1 MKTICA
7 ALGMAALLT
16 FSASADTLTLPKGHV
31 LDFGDTVDVLDGR
44 QTYFGKQMKNWAEH
58 EAVEKESKPQAA
70 VIGIIG
76 GGGGPTPVFP
86 LLPVGGADSPTSVY
100 LTSKL
105 APHVSR
111 LAAEALGE
119 LRVYQLRANT
129 PEAFYESFVLSFSVD
144 HKNPGKEKNGLS
156 PFVKLLG
163 KEMTGTAG
171 STAAKKGAADK
182 KNAVIP
188 FAGKMWKEAEIGEPY
203 KQFLG
208 KKGIRLYVSGEAR
221 WKEKKSRGGKVYRL
235 AKVKAGL
242 YTGGCLIPFFAEGLI
257 LEDGDSTTYTLF
269 ASDQKSGA
277 YFAPY
282 VEKAAREMK

>member
-58 EAVEKESKPQAA
+58 EAVEKELKPQAA
-70 VIGIIG
+70 AIGIIG
-76 GGGGPTPVFP
+76 GV
-86 LLPVGGADSPTSVY
+86 DSPTSVY

-129 PEAFYESFVLSFSVD
+129 PEAFYESLVLSFSVD
-144 HKNPGKEKNGLS
+144 HKNPGKEKNGLL
-156 PFVKLLG
+156 PFVKLMG

-171 STAAKKGAADK
+171 STAAKQEAADK

-188 FAGKMWKEAEIGEPY
+188 FAGKMWKEAEFREPY
-203 KQFLG
+203 KQFLE
-208 KKGIRLYVSGEAR
+208 KRGIRLYVSGETR
-221 WKEKKSRGGKVYRL
+221 WKEIPRRESVPPGKGESRIIHWRL
-235 AKVKAGL
+235 
-242 YTGGCLIPFFAEGLI
+242 P
-257 LEDGDSTTYTLF
+257 DPLF
-269 ASDQKSGA
+269 CGRAHFG
-277 YFAPY
+277 
-282 VEKAAREMK
+282 RR

>member
-31 LDFGDTVDVLDGR
+31 LDFGDTVDIFDGR

-58 EAVEKESKPQAA
+58 EAVEKTSKRQAA
-70 VIGIIG
+70 AIGIIG
-76 GGGGPTPVFP
+76 GV
-86 LLPVGGADSPTSVY
+86 DSPAAVY
-100 LTSKL
+100 LESKL
-105 APHVSR
+105 TPDVSR
-111 LAAEALGE
+111 LAAKAWEE
-119 LRVYQLRANT
+119 LRIYQLRANT
-129 PEAFYESFVLSFSVD
+129 PEAFYESLVLSFSVD
-144 HKNPGKEKNGLS
+144 HKNSGKEKNGLL
-156 PFVKLLG
+156 PFVKLMG
-163 KEMTGTAG
+163 KEMTDTAG
-171 STAAKKGAADK
+171 STAAKQETADK

-188 FAGKMWKEAEIGEPY
+188 LAGKMWKEAEIGEPY
-203 KQFLG
+203 KQFLE
-208 KKGIRLYVSGEAR
+208 KKGIRLYVSGAPR

-269 ASDQKSGA
+269 AGDQKSGG

>member
-16 FSASADTLTLPKGHV
+16 FSASADTLTLPKGQV
-31 LDFGDTVDVLDGR
+31 LDFGDTVDVLDGS
-44 QTYFGKQMKNWAEH
+44 QTYFGKQMKDWAEH
-58 EAVEKESKPQAA
+58 EKVEKTSKRQAA
-70 VIGIIG
+70 AGIIG
-76 GGGGPTPVFP
+76 SV
-86 LLPVGGADSPTSVY
+86 DSPAAVY
-100 LTSKL
+100 LESKL
-105 APHVSR
+105 TPDVSR
-111 LAAEALGE
+111 LAAKAWEE
-119 LRVYQLRANT
+119 LRIYQLRANT
-129 PEAFYESFVLSFSVD
+129 PEAFYESLVLSFSVD
-144 HKNPGKEKNGLS
+144 HKNSGKEKDGLL
-156 PFVKLLG
+156 PFVKLMG
-163 KEMTGTAG
+163 KEMTDTAG
-171 STAAKKGAADK
+171 STAAKQETADK

-188 FAGKMWKEAEIGEPY
+188 LAGKMWKEAEIGEPY

-208 KKGIRLYVSGEAR
+208 KKGIRLYVSGETR
-221 WKEKKSRGGKVYRL
+221 WKEKKSRGGKAYRL

-269 ASDQKSGA
+269 AGDQKSGA

>member
-31 LDFGDTVDVLDGR
+31 LDFGDTVDILDGR

-58 EAVEKESKPQAA
+58 EAVEKESKSQAA
-70 VIGIIG
+70 AIGIIG
-76 GGGGPTPVFP
+76 GV
-86 LLPVGGADSPTSVY
+86 DSPTSVY

-105 APHVSR
+105 APDVSR
-111 LAAEALGE
+111 LAAEAWKE
-119 LRVYQLRANT
+119 LRIYQLRANT
-129 PEAFYESFVLSFSVD
+129 PEAFYESLVLSFSVD

-156 PFVKLLG
+156 PFVKLMG

-171 STAAKKGAADK
+171 STAAKQEAADK

-208 KKGIRLYVSGEAR
+208 KKGIRLYVSGETR
-221 WKEKKSRGGKVYRL
+221 WKEKKSRGGKC
-235 AKVKAGL
+235 
-242 YTGGCLIPFFAEGLI
+242 TGW
-257 LEDGDSTTYTLF
+257 
-269 ASDQKSGA
+269 Q
-277 YFAPY
+277 
-282 VEKAAREMK
+282 R

>member
-16 FSASADTLTLPKGHV
+16 FSASADTLTLPKGQV
-31 LDFGDTVDVLDGR
+31 LDFGDTVDVLDGS
-44 QTYFGKQMKNWAEH
+44 QTYFGKQMKDWAEH
-58 EAVEKESKPQAA
+58 EKVEKTSKRQAA
-70 VIGIIG
+70 AGIIG
-76 GGGGPTPVFP
+76 SV
-86 LLPVGGADSPTSVY
+86 DSPAAVY
-100 LTSKL
+100 LESKL
-105 APHVSR
+105 TPDVSR
-111 LAAEALGE
+111 LAAKAWEE
-119 LRVYQLRANT
+119 LQIYQLRANT
-129 PEAFYESFVLSFSVD
+129 PEAFYESLVLSFSVD
-144 HKNPGKEKNGLS
+144 HKNSGKEKNGLL
-156 PFVKLLG
+156 PFVKLMG
-163 KEMTGTAG
+163 KEMTDTAG
-171 STAAKKGAADK
+171 STAAKQETADK

-188 FAGKMWKEAEIGEPY
+188 LAGKMWKEAEIGEPY

-208 KKGIRLYVSGEAR
+208 KKGIRLYVSGETR
-221 WKEKKSRGGKVYRL
+221 WKEKKSRGGKAYRL

-269 ASDQKSGA
+269 AGDQKSGA

>member
-31 LDFGDTVDVLDGR
+31 LDFGDTVDILDGR

-70 VIGIIG
+70 AIGIIG
-76 GGGGPTPVFP
+76 GADGP
-86 LLPVGGADSPTSVY
+86 AAVY
-100 LTSKL
+100 LESKL
-105 APHVSR
+105 TPDVSR

-156 PFVKLLG
+156 LFVKLMG

-171 STAAKKGAADK
+171 STAVKQEAADK
-182 KNAVIP
+182 KNAAIP

-277 YFAPY
+277 YFVPY

>member
-31 LDFGDTVDVLDGR
+31 LDFGDTIDILDGR
-44 QTYFGKQMKNWAEH
+44 QTYFGKQMKDWAEH

-70 VIGIIG
+70 AIGVI
-76 GGGGPTPVFP
+76 
-86 LLPVGGADSPTSVY
+86 GGADGPTSVY

-105 APHVSR
+105 APDVSR

-156 PFVKLLG
+156 LFVKLMG

-171 STAAKKGAADK
+171 STAAKQAASDK
-182 KNAVIP
+182 KNAAIP

-208 KKGIRLYVSGEAR
+208 KKGIRLYVSGETR

>member
-70 VIGIIG
+70 AIGIIG
-76 GGGGPTPVFP
+76 GVDG
-86 LLPVGGADSPTSVY
+86 PTSVY

-163 KEMTGTAG
+163 KEMTDTAG
-171 STAAKKGAADK
+171 STAAKQAVSDK
-182 KNAVIP
+182 KNAAIP

-203 KQFLG
+203 KQFLE
-208 KKGIRLYVSGEAR
+208 KRGIRLYVSGEAR

-257 LEDGDSTTYTLF
+257 LEDGDSTTYILF

-277 YFAPY
+277 YFVPY

>member
-31 LDFGDTVDVLDGR
+31 LDFGDTVDILDGR

-70 VIGIIG
+70 AIGIIG
-76 GGGGPTPVFP
+76 G
-86 LLPVGGADSPTSVY
+86 ADGPTSVY

-105 APHVSR
+105 APDVSR

-156 PFVKLLG
+156 LFVKLMG

-171 STAAKKGAADK
+171 STAVKQEAADK
-182 KNAVIP
+182 KNAAIP

-208 KKGIRLYVSGEAR
+208 KKGIRLYVSGETR

-269 ASDQKSGA
+269 AGDQKSGA

>member
-31 LDFGDTVDVLDGR
+31 LDFGDTVDILDGR

-70 VIGIIG
+70 AIGIIG
-76 GGGGPTPVFP
+76 G
-86 LLPVGGADSPTSVY
+86 ADGPTSVY

-105 APHVSR
+105 APDVSR

-156 PFVKLLG
+156 PFVKLMG

-171 STAAKKGAADK
+171 STAAKQAASDK
-182 KNAVIP
+182 KNAAIP

>member
-31 LDFGDTVDVLDGR
+31 LDFGDTVDILDGR

-70 VIGIIG
+70 AIGVI
-76 GGGGPTPVFP
+76 
-86 LLPVGGADSPTSVY
+86 GGADGPTSVY

-105 APHVSR
+105 APDVSR

-144 HKNPGKEKNGLS
+144 HKNPEKEKNGLS
-156 PFVKLLG
+156 PFVKLMG

-171 STAAKKGAADK
+171 STAAKQAVSDK
-182 KNAVIP
+182 KNAAIP

-208 KKGIRLYVSGEAR
+208 KRGIRLYVSGETR

-235 AKVKAGL
+235 AKAKAGL

-269 ASDQKSGA
+269 AGDQKSGA
-277 YFAPY
+277 YFVPY
-282 VEKAAREMK
+282 VEKAAQEMK

>member
-16 FSASADTLTLPKGHV
+16 FSASADTLTLPKGQV
-31 LDFGDTVDVLDGR
+31 LDFGDTVDVLDGS

-58 EAVEKESKPQAA
+58 EAVEKELKPQAA
-70 VIGIIG
+70 AIGIIG
-76 GGGGPTPVFP
+76 GV
-86 LLPVGGADSPTSVY
+86 DSPTSVY

-105 APHVSR
+105 APHASR

-129 PEAFYESFVLSFSVD
+129 SEAFYESLVFSFSVD
-144 HKNPGKEKNGLS
+144 HKNSEKEKNGLL
-156 PFVKLLG
+156 PFVKLMG
-163 KEMTGTAG
+163 KEMTDTAG
-171 STAAKKGAADK
+171 STAAKQEAADK

>member
-16 FSASADTLTLPKGHV
+16 FSASADTLTLPKGQV
-31 LDFGDTVDVLDGR
+31 LDFGDTVDVLDGS
-44 QTYFGKQMKNWAEH
+44 QTYFGKQMKDWAEH
-58 EAVEKESKPQAA
+58 EKVEKTSKRQAA
-70 VIGIIG
+70 AGIIG
-76 GGGGPTPVFP
+76 SV
-86 LLPVGGADSPTSVY
+86 DSPAAVY
-100 LTSKL
+100 LESKL
-105 APHVSR
+105 TPDVSR
-111 LAAEALGE
+111 LAAKAWEE
-119 LRVYQLRANT
+119 LRIYQLRANT
-129 PEAFYESFVLSFSVD
+129 PEAFYESLVLSFSVD
-144 HKNPGKEKNGLS
+144 HKNSGKEKNGLL
-156 PFVKLLG
+156 PFVKLMG
-163 KEMTGTAG
+163 KEMTDTAG
-171 STAAKKGAADK
+171 STAAKQETADK

-188 FAGKMWKEAEIGEPY
+188 LAGKMWKEAEIGEPY

-208 KKGIRLYVSGEAR
+208 KKGIRLYVSGETR
-221 WKEKKSRGGKVYRL
+221 WKEKKSRGGKAYRR

-269 ASDQKSGA
+269 AGDQKSGA

>member
-31 LDFGDTVDVLDGR
+31 LDFGDTIDILDGR
-44 QTYFGKQMKNWAEH
+44 QTYFGKQMKDWAEH

-70 VIGIIG
+70 AIGVI
-76 GGGGPTPVFP
+76 
-86 LLPVGGADSPTSVY
+86 GGADGPTSVY

-105 APHVSR
+105 APDVSR

-156 PFVKLLG
+156 LFVKLMG

-171 STAAKKGAADK
+171 STAAKQAASDK
-182 KNAVIP
+182 KNAAIP

-208 KKGIRLYVSGEAR
+208 KKGIRLYVSGETR

-277 YFAPY
+277 YFVPY
-282 VEKAAREMK
+282 VEKAAQEMK

>member
-16 FSASADTLTLPKGHV
+16 FSASADTLTLPKGQV
-31 LDFGDTVDVLDGR
+31 LDFGDTVDVLDGS
-44 QTYFGKQMKNWAEH
+44 QTYFGKQMKDWAEH
-58 EAVEKESKPQAA
+58 EKVEKTSKRQAA
-70 VIGIIG
+70 AGIIG
-76 GGGGPTPVFP
+76 SV
-86 LLPVGGADSPTSVY
+86 DSPAAVY
-100 LTSKL
+100 LEFKL
-105 APHVSR
+105 TPDVSR
-111 LAAEALGE
+111 LAAKAWEE
-119 LRVYQLRANT
+119 LRIYQLRANT
-129 PEAFYESFVLSFSVD
+129 PEAFYESLVLSFSVD
-144 HKNPGKEKNGLS
+144 HKNSGKEKNGLL
-156 PFVKLLG
+156 PFVKLMG
-163 KEMTGTAG
+163 KEMTDTAG
-171 STAAKKGAADK
+171 STAAKQETADK

-188 FAGKMWKEAEIGEPY
+188 LAGKMWKEAEIGEPY

-208 KKGIRLYVSGEAR
+208 KKGIRLYVSGETR
-221 WKEKKSRGGKVYRL
+221 WKEKKSRGGKAYRL

-269 ASDQKSGA
+269 AGDQKSGA

>member
-31 LDFGDTVDVLDGR
+31 LDFGDTIDILDGR
-44 QTYFGKQMKNWAEH
+44 QTYFGKQMKDWAEH

-70 VIGIIG
+70 AIGVI
-76 GGGGPTPVFP
+76 
-86 LLPVGGADSPTSVY
+86 GGADGPTSVY

-105 APHVSR
+105 APDVSR

-156 PFVKLLG
+156 LFVKLMG

-171 STAAKKGAADK
+171 STAAKQAASDK
-182 KNAVIP
+182 KNAAIP

-208 KKGIRLYVSGEAR
+208 KKGIRLYVSGETR

-242 YTGGCLIPFFAEGLI
+242 YIGGCLIPFFAEGLI

-277 YFAPY
+277 YFVPY
-282 VEKAAREMK
+282 VEKAAQEMK

>member
-31 LDFGDTVDVLDGR
+31 LDFGDTVDILDGR

-70 VIGIIG
+70 AIGIIG
-76 GGGGPTPVFP
+76 G
-86 LLPVGGADSPTSVY
+86 ADGPTSVY

-105 APHVSR
+105 APDVSR

-156 PFVKLLG
+156 LFVKLMG

-171 STAAKKGAADK
+171 STAVKQEAADK
-182 KNAVIP
+182 KNAAIP

-208 KKGIRLYVSGEAR
+208 KKGIRLYVSGETR

-242 YTGGCLIPFFAEGLI
+242 YAGGCLTPFFAEGLI

-277 YFAPY
+277 YFVPY

>member
-16 FSASADTLTLPKGHV
+16 FSASADTLTLPKGQV
-31 LDFGDTVDVLDGR
+31 LDFGDTVDVLDGS

-70 VIGIIG
+70 AIGIIG
-76 GGGGPTPVFP
+76 G
-86 LLPVGGADSPTSVY
+86 ADGPTSVY

-129 PEAFYESFVLSFSVD
+129 TEAFYESLVFSFSVD
-144 HKNPGKEKNGLS
+144 HKNSEKEKNGLL
-156 PFVKLLG
+156 PFVKLMG
-163 KEMTGTAG
+163 KEMTDTAG
-171 STAAKKGAADK
+171 STAAKQEAADK

-208 KKGIRLYVSGEAR
+208 KKGIRLYVSGETR

-277 YFAPY
+277 YFVPY

>member
-16 FSASADTLTLPKGHV
+16 FSASADTLTLPKGQV
-31 LDFGDTVDVLDGR
+31 LDFGDTVDVLDGS
-44 QTYFGKQMKNWAEH
+44 QTYFGKQMKDWAEH
-58 EAVEKESKPQAA
+58 EKVEKTSKRQAVA
-70 VIGIIG
+70 IGVI
-76 GGGGPTPVFP
+76 
-86 LLPVGGADSPTSVY
+86 GGADSPTSVY

-105 APHVSR
+105 APDVSR

-144 HKNPGKEKNGLS
+144 HKNPGKEKNGLL
-156 PFVKLLG
+156 PFVKLMG
-163 KEMTGTAG
+163 KEMAGTAG
-171 STAAKKGAADK
+171 STAAYHAATDK

-188 FAGKMWKEAEIGEPY
+188 LAGKMWKEAEIGEPY

-208 KKGIRLYVSGEAR
+208 KKGIRLYVSGETR
-221 WKEKKSRGGKVYRL
+221 WKEKKSRGGKAYRL

>member
-16 FSASADTLTLPKGHV
+16 FSASADTLTLPKGQV
-31 LDFGDTVDVLDGR
+31 LDFGDTVDVLDGS
-44 QTYFGKQMKNWAEH
+44 QTYFGKQMKDWAEH
-58 EAVEKESKPQAA
+58 EKVEKTSKRQAA
-70 VIGIIG
+70 AGIIG
-76 GGGGPTPVFP
+76 SV
-86 LLPVGGADSPTSVY
+86 DSPAAVY
-100 LTSKL
+100 LESKL
-105 APHVSR
+105 TPDVSR
-111 LAAEALGE
+111 LAAKAWEE
-119 LRVYQLRANT
+119 LRIYQLRANT
-129 PEAFYESFVLSFSVD
+129 PEAFYESLVLSFSVD
-144 HKNPGKEKNGLS
+144 HKNSGKEKNGLL
-156 PFVKLLG
+156 PFVKLMG
-163 KEMTGTAG
+163 KEMTDTAG
-171 STAAKKGAADK
+171 STAAKQETADK

-188 FAGKMWKEAEIGEPY
+188 LAGKMWKEAEIGEPY

-208 KKGIRLYVSGEAR
+208 KKGIRLYVSGETR
-221 WKEKKSRGGKVYRL
+221 WKEKKSRGGEVYRL

-277 YFAPY
+277 YFVPY

>member
-31 LDFGDTVDVLDGR
+31 LDFGDTVDILDGR

-70 VIGIIG
+70 AIGIID
-76 GGGGPTPVFP
+76 
-86 LLPVGGADSPTSVY
+86 GADGPTSVY

-105 APHVSR
+105 APDVSR

-156 PFVKLLG
+156 LFVKLMG

-171 STAAKKGAADK
+171 STAVKQEAADK
-182 KNAVIP
+182 KNAAIP

-208 KKGIRLYVSGEAR
+208 KKGIRLYVSGETR

-277 YFAPY
+277 YFVPY

>member
-44 QTYFGKQMKNWAEH
+44 QTYFG
-58 EAVEKESKPQAA
+58 
-70 VIGIIG
+70 
-76 GGGGPTPVFP
+76 
-86 LLPVGGADSPTSVY
+86 
-100 LTSKL
+100 
-105 APHVSR
+105 
-111 LAAEALGE
+111 E

-129 PEAFYESFVLSFSVD
+129 PEAFYESLVLSFSVD
-144 HKNPGKEKNGLS
+144 HKNPGKEKNGLL
-156 PFVKLLG
+156 PFVKLMG
-163 KEMTGTAG
+163 KEMTDTAG
-171 STAAKKGAADK
+171 STAAKQEAADK

-208 KKGIRLYVSGEAR
+208 KKGIRLYVSSETH

-235 AKVKAGL
+235 AKAKAGL

-269 ASDQKSGA
+269 TGDQKSGA
-277 YFAPY
+277 YFVPY
-282 VEKAAREMK
+282 VEKAAQEMK